1 MRINGGQAQPKSLHR
16 RQVPYRFAAK
26 ALYEPESSKTWRK
39 MPIVAAKRNQVS
51 VLNREAIGFDDR
63 NNENILDTRVDS
75 IDLQYTGGIVAE
87 VPCRCGC

>member
-1 MRINGGQAQPKSLHR
+1 
-16 RQVPYRFAAK
+16 
-26 ALYEPESSKTWRK
+26 